1 MRCVVFHAIPGESTI
16 KRSSDSYSGG
26 MPAIDLAHNPTAPSQ
41 LRSLIRDLYE
51 DHREIEVK
59 ANKYVKSG
67 EFVRRSLHPA
77 TPSLDKLAV
86 CVQLRALLDDAELAY
101 AQEARDHGASWAQLG
116 EAAGIARSSAKS
128 RYDHETVADR
138 RASFKKQAPP
148 AFG

>member
-1 MRCVVFHAIPGESTI
+1 
-16 KRSSDSYSGG
+16 

-67 EFVRRSLHPA
+67 EFVRRSLNPA
-77 TPSLDKLAV
+77 SPSLDKLAV
-86 CVQLRALLDDAELAY
+86 CAQLRALLDDAELAY

-116 EAAGIARSSAKS
+116 EAAGLARSSAKS
-128 RYDHETVADR
+128 RYDHASVGDR
-138 RASFKKQAPP
+138 RESFKRDRVPT
-148 AFG
+148 GE